1 DTINDNSDLLYTWY
15 VNDHTFATGETT
27 LQSSDFS
34 ESGLYDVRL
43 VVEDNDGASSEVS
56 FKVHISET
64 VSPDTFNA
72 KAMFLSVSI
81 IVLIVFVIGFIIS
94 SSRRNS
100 NQTTVPKWI
109 VNETSEQSKEY
120 DESDV

>member
-1 DTINDNSDLLYTWY
+1 
-15 VNDHTFATGETT
+15 
-27 LQSSDFS
+27 
-34 ESGLYDVRL
+34 
-43 VVEDNDGASSEVS
+43 
-56 FKVHISET
+56 
-64 VSPDTFNA
+64 
-72 KAMFLSVSI
+72 MFLSVSI